1 MNAALSPFE
10 LPLSKPLE
18 TSDGRIDER
27 SGWVLRAGNGSTGY
41 GEATPLPGFTETRT
55 DCESALAAAVAHVEA
70 DAIPAAYAAVTDR
83 PAARHALA
91 TALLDRRGKETGR
104 PLYGLLGAD
113 HEVDTIAV
121 NATIGH
127 ADPQSTAD
135 AASSAVEAGFRTLK
149 IKVGTGSLDRDADRI
164 AAVRAA
170 VGEEVAL
177 RVDANGAWDRETA
190 AAAID
195 RFLAED
201 VALLEQPLPAGDLR
215 GHRSL
220 RGRLPIALD
229 ESLAAQGPQSVLA
242 ADAAD
247 AIVLKPMALGG
258 PDVARAVAHRARRAG
273 VAPIVSNT
281 IDGAIARTAAA
292 HVAASIPDRPAAGL
306 ATGSLLA
313 TDVVP
318 DPSPVV
324 DGRLEVPQGPGLGIS
339 EVQVDA

>member
-10 LPLSKPLE
+10 LRLSNPLE
-18 TSDGRIDER
+18 TSDGRIDQR
-27 SGWVLRAGNGSTGY
+27 MGWIITAGNDVTGY
-41 GEATPLPGFTETRT
+41 GEATPLPGFTESRA
-55 DCESALAAAVAHVEA
+55 DCESALSAAITHLQA
-70 DAIPAAYAAVTDR
+70 DAVPAAYAAVTDR
-83 PAARHALA
+83 PAARHGLA
-91 TALLDRRGKETGR
+91 TALLDRQGKETGR
-104 PLYGLLGAD
+104 PLYRLLGAD
-113 HEVDTIAV
+113 HEVDAIAV

-135 AASSAVEAGFRTLK
+135 AASSAVEDGFRTLK
-149 IKVGTGSLDRDADRI
+149 IKVGTGSLDRDVDRI
-164 AAVRAA
+164 AAVRDA
-170 VGEEVAL
+170 VGEEVSL

-190 AAAID
+190 AEAID
-195 RFLAED
+195 RFLADD
-201 VALLEQPLPAGDLR
+201 VALIEQPLPAGDLA

-229 ESLAAQGPQSVLA
+229 ESLTAHDPQAVLA

-247 AIVLKPMALGG
+247 ALVLKPMALGG

-281 IDGAIARTAAA
+281 IDGAIARTAAV

-313 TDVVP
+313 TDVAP
-318 DPSPVV
+318 DPAPVV
-324 DGRLEVPQGPGLGIS
+324 DGRIAVPQTPGLGIS